1 MPEPKRQVQG
11 LKFEFSKQEDTMQEE
26 MIFSGFG
33 GQGALFAG
41 MVLAYA
47 GMESGKNVT
56 WIPSYGPEMRG
67 GTAHVTIIISDEEIG
82 SPVIRYPSATIV
94 LNNQSMEKYEPLI
107 KEGGV
112 LVYNSSLITNT
123 PTRSDIRYVPV
134 PANEIASGLGSVK
147 MANMVAL
154 GALVTAT
161 GVLPLEAVTQALRNH
176 LPESKS
182 DLLEPNV
189 QALQRGAKLGQ
200 PVAVPD
206 Q

>member
-94 LNNQSMEKYEPLI
+94 LNNPSMEKYEPLI

-161 GVLPLEAVTQALRNH
+161 GVLSLEAVTQALRNH

>member
-1 MPEPKRQVQG
+1 
-11 LKFEFSKQEDTMQEE
+11 MQEE

-67 GTAHVTIIISDEEIG
+67 GTAHVTIIVSDEEIG

-94 LNNQSMEKYEPLI
+94 LNNPSMEKYEPLV

-112 LVYNSSLITNT
+112 LVYNSTLITNT
-123 PTRSDIRYVPV
+123 ATRSDLRYVPV
-134 PANEIASGLGSVK
+134 PANDIASGLGSVK

-154 GALVTAT
+154 GALVAAI
-161 GVLPLEAVTQALRNH
+161 GVLPLEAVSHALRNH
-176 LPESKS
+176 LPESKR
-182 DLLEPNV
+182 DLLEPNL
-189 QALQRGAKLGQ
+189 QALQHGAKLGQ
-200 PVAVPD
+200 AVAAPD